1 MTLPWVSR
9 RAYVLL
15 EQRIGE
21 LESQVRVVERQRQE
35 ATWDVQKAN
44 DQWFARYEALVTQV
58 GTMVQAG
65 LSVPP
70 TLPEVKHP
78 GPLPA
83 AVEKALQTV
92 AADPLT
98 RRELEV
104 RATVRI
110 AEGVTAEEVAQ
121 WIMDGEEVVI

>member
-21 LESQVRVVERQRQE
+21 LELQVRVSERQRQE

-44 DQWFARYEALVTQV
+44 DQWFARYEALVQQV

-65 LSVPP
+65 LSMPP
-70 TLPEVKHP
+70 TFPEVRHP
-78 GPLPA
+78 DPLPPV
-83 AVEKALQTV
+83 VEKALRAV

-104 RATVRI
+104 RATVRM
-110 AEGVTAEEVAQ
+110 AEGEMPEDVAQ
-121 WIMDGEEVVI
+121 WIMDGEEVAI